1 MTSTTNTEV
10 VKIFDCL
17 KLTKKD
23 IYNIRNCFE
32 ECKIP
37 VIDNFVSKDILDFI
51 EENVNIDTVAIQCTE
66 EGYKEWKP
74 KYKKLGDLHSFINVL
89 TSKDTN
95 ILNNTISILN
105 KLENGINSF
114 IKNILGYKILN
125 VSRTYRFTKTLKEN
139 IHYDN
144 FEPTGPNVGFLR
156 VFVNLDNEDRVWNN
170 SSNIYD
176 FINSN
181 SQKIK
186 SLLIEKGIKAS
197 YSGENRINDL
207 IMKFILL
214 SGFNNEMDNVFC
226 DEFPKIQ
233 TKFAPG
239 SIWICDSIK
248 SSHQVVYG
256 NKCISYNYLIDGNSF
271 NCKDNLYYNKMN
283 PILNSLN
290 S

>member
-23 IYNIRNCFE
+23 IYNIRNSFE

-186 SLLIEKGIKAS
+186 SLLIEKGIKAN

-239 SIWICDSIK
+239 SIWICDSIN

>member
-10 VKIFDCL
+10 VKIFNCL
-17 KLTKKD
+17 RLTKND
-23 IYNIRNCFE
+23 VCDIRNCFE

-37 VIDNFVSKDILDFI
+37 VIDNFVSKNILDFI
-51 EENVNIDTVAIQCTE
+51 EENVNIDTVSIQCTE

-89 TSKDTN
+89 ANKETS
-95 ILNNTISILN
+95 ILNNTTSILN

-114 IKNILGYKILN
+114 IQNVLGYKILN
-125 VSRTYRFTKTLKEN
+125 ISRTYRFTKTLKEN

-156 VFVNLDNEDRVWNN
+156 VFVNLDNEERVWNN
-170 SSNIYD
+170 SCNIYD

-181 SQKIK
+181 SKKIK
-186 SLLIEKGIKAS
+186 SLLIEKGIKAN

-214 SGFNNEMDNVFC
+214 SGFNDEMDNVFC

-248 SSHQVVYG
+248 SSHQVVFG

>member
-1 MTSTTNTEV
+1 M
-10 VKIFDCL
+10 
-17 KLTKKD
+17 
-23 IYNIRNCFE
+23 
-32 ECKIP
+32 
-37 VIDNFVSKDILDFI
+37 
-51 EENVNIDTVAIQCTE
+51 
-66 EGYKEWKP
+66 
-74 KYKKLGDLHSFINVL
+74 
-89 TSKDTN
+89 
-95 ILNNTISILN
+95 
-105 KLENGINSF
+105 
-114 IKNILGYKILN
+114 
-125 VSRTYRFTKTLKEN
+125 
-139 IHYDN
+139 
-144 FEPTGPNVGFLR
+144 
-156 VFVNLDNEDRVWNN
+156 
-170 SSNIYD
+170 
-176 FINSN
+176 
-181 SQKIK
+181 
-186 SLLIEKGIKAS
+186 IEKGIKAN